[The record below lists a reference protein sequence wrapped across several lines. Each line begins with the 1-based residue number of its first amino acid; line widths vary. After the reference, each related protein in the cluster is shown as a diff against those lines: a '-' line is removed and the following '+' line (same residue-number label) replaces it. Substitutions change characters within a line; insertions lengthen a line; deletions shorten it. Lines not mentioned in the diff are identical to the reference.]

1 MKCKWFKIL
10 IKLGCNVWVFIL
22 KVVCFL
28 YLWICLFIF
37 LCDFF
42 IIFLIW
48 VGWIWLFWINFFKV
62 IWVIFCL
69 IGLNLDNIIVFGV
82 LLMIKLI
89 FVNVFNVWILCFLWL
104 IMWFFILLFGK
115 VIMEIVVLE
124 IELVV

>member
-22 KVVCFL
+22 KAVCFL